1 MNPLDKIKKI
11 QEDAKKRVS
20 EEKLTFP
27 IRIFV
32 GNATCENAAGAE
44 SVYNELVK
52 IKDEQKLDQLYIG
65 QTGCSG
71 RCDKEPIVQ
80 VFVENRIPTKYCE
93 MTPEKIQKVITDHIL
108 NKKIIKEWTL

>member
-1 MNPLDKIKKI
+1 MNPLEQIKII
-11 QEDAKKRVS
+11 QEEARTRVS
-20 EEKLTFP
+20 EEKSSYP

-44 SVYNELVK
+44 SVYKELQA
-52 IKDEQKLDQLYIG
+52 IKKEEKLDQLYIG

-71 RCDKEPIVQ
+71 RCDREPIVQ

-93 MTPEKIQKVITDHIL
+93 MTPDKIRKVIKDHVQ